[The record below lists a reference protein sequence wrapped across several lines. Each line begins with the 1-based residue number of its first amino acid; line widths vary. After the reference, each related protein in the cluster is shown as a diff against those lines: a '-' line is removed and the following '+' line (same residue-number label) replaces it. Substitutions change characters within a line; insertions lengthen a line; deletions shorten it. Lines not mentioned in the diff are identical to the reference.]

1 VSEAPR
7 PYDPECR
14 ALAEHFLADR
24 PKPVPAATVDKL
36 ARRVQATVEDF
47 LAVLDAGIFQP

>member
-1 VSEAPR
+1 MSEAPR